1 MKKILIYFIGFIFVC
16 FILPALFT
24 QSPDIITANTSN
36 TTDNTTVNVGEQTA
50 SVGEGENANIE
61 NTVDNTSSQQEENNA
76 NQQEAGNTSTQ
87 GNEAQATASNGN
99 YDYREYTT
107 IKLLHTESGQIEEIN
122 LDEYLYGVVSAEM
135 PASYEKEALKA
146 QAVVART
153 YTIYQIQNN
162 GDKHEG
168 AHICDS
174 SQCCQAWLTKEDRL
188 AKWAENERESNWQ
201 KIVGAVNETAG
212 KIITYEGNPINAFF
226 HSNSGGVTES
236 SVNIW
241 GGIEY
246 PYLKSVETSGEEGYS
261 QYSSEVSFTQ
271 EDLLNKIKEKY
282 PDVQIDFNSEDSIQ
296 ILEYTDSGRVRTI
309 KCGNIKIAGTE
320 ARTILGLKSTNFVVN
335 KQDGK
340 IIFSVTG
347 YGHGVGMS
355 QTGADSL
362 AKSGKGYEEIIKHFY
377 TGVQI
382 TNY

>member
-1 MKKILIYFIGFIFVC
+1 MKKILIYFISFIFVC
-16 FILPALFT
+16 FIMPALFT
-24 QSPDIITANTSN
+24 QTLEISS
-36 TTDNTTVNVGEQTA
+36 
-50 SVGEGENANIE
+50 E
-61 NTVDNTSSQQEENNA
+61 NTNLEQNENLNNETNEHTENTNEQVNDKEDTNLEN
-76 NQQEAGNTSTQ
+76 STQ
-87 GNEAQATASNGN
+87 K
-99 YDYREYTT
+99 YDYREYTK
-107 IKLLHTESGQIEEIN
+107 IKLLHTESGQIEEIY

-135 PASYEKEALKA
+135 PVSYEIKALKA

-162 GDKHEG
+162 RDKHKD

-174 SQCCQAWLTKEDRL
+174 YECCQAWITKEERF
-188 AKWAENERESNWQ
+188 AKWNEAERENNWQ
-201 KIVGAVNETAG
+201 KINKAVNETAG
-212 KIITYEGNPINAFF
+212 KIITYEGKPINAFF

-241 GGIEY
+241 GGVEY

-261 QYSSEVSFTQ
+261 QYSSEVSFTH
-271 EDLLNKIKEKY
+271 EELLNKIKEKY
-282 PDVQIDFNSEDSIQ
+282 SDVQIDFNVEDCIQ
-296 ILEYTDSGRVRTI
+296 ILEYTDSGRVRTV
-309 KCGNIKIAGTE
+309 KFGNKEIAGTE
-320 ARTILGLKSTNFVVN
+320 ARTILGLKSTNFIIK
-335 KQDGK
+335 KQEGK

-362 AKSGKGYEEIIKHFY
+362 AKMGKNYEEIIKHFY